1 MLIIRT
7 FAVKYSVVPLPDGEC
22 GIEDIPN
29 NYITN
34 PSNNKIMNFLKKSL
48 PIILGAMSASQ
59 VNAQYL
65 EHIYDYI
72 ENTSVFEENQ
82 EEPHAYYLADNHISL
97 NGAWRFFFADT
108 PEEVPHNFFAT
119 SFKDGRWN
127 HINVPSNWEMEGYG
141 DPLFRNVPTPFKSN
155 PPFVPRE
162 YNPTGAYRKSFELPA
177 SWKGQQIFL
186 RMEKTQ
192 SASFV
197 WINGQQVGYNEGGQE
212 PAEYDVT
219 QYVKPGKNVLAV
231 CVMKYSDGYYLEG
244 QDYWRLAGIFDD
256 VTLYATPKTRLFD
269 WYVTTDLDDA
279 YRDAN
284 LSVKVDVKS
293 YDDAVKSFAVRATLS
308 DAKGTVV
315 KTMQTDKMTFNGK
328 GKKTAELA
336 SLISN
341 PDKWTAETPVLYTLK
356 LELVDADGK
365 VAQTIQSKMGF
376 KETEIRHQ
384 TFYLNGKPIKVNA
397 INSHMQHPEKGHAM
411 DEATIRKD
419 MEILKQHNFNA
430 VRTSHYPPV
439 NKYLELADEYGLY
452 IIDEAGTEAHATEY
466 LSNDSKFLPMYLERV
481 RQLVLRD
488 RNHPCVLFWSAG
500 NESGEG
506 PNITEVVKEGKKL
519 DPTRYFM
526 YGGNAY
532 AHPGEEIIGPRYPTP
547 YELEMNTAMT
557 PESEDSRPSF
567 MDEYLSVAGNAGGG
581 FDEYWDIIRRHP
593 RLMGGAV
600 WDYANPGLTDHIR
613 PLKDSSPFDTPVHL
627 MGNAKVKKGVL
638 CLNGH
643 DEWVEVYRS
652 DNVEL
657 KGNALTISFDV
668 KPGKLSGMNE
678 GAAYV
683 TKGNTQFGVVQK
695 GAEKLQFYLHSGIM
709 HRLDVAI
716 PADWIGKWHHVTA
729 SWDSKEMRLYVDGKL
744 LGTES
749 TERKAVNAAPGG
761 WNGNGR
767 GSQSTERGLL
777 SNFPYPIN
785 IGRFAG
791 NHAQD
796 PQTIYTADAEM
807 DNVAIYDKCLA
818 DGEGTA
824 QDAVLYLTFDGN
836 GDEGTFYTIGGNMRT
851 YGCIWPDRTP
861 QPEMLQMK
869 WTTQP
874 VSIRL
879 IDADRGEAEVTNRL
893 FFTDLSK
900 YASHWKLMA
909 DGDVI
914 EEGDIQFNVAP
925 GEKQF
930 VRIPYH
936 KPSIVPGKEYRVTVT
951 SSLRHDEVWAHA
963 GHEVAWDQLELTS
976 WNLPA
981 HEPAVAA
988 SSVNAREDDKQIT
1001 ISGAGF
1007 CFTIDKM
1014 TGNLSQ
1020 IEYDGKQILKEPMAF
1035 SLWRAPLA
1043 NEFDSWDAFRV
1054 NGGYADGYGGMI
1066 ATLFYSKGVN
1076 QLSIRPAEVRL
1087 SHNDH
1092 ETTVTVRQVVQ
1103 VGASSYGALD
1113 LYIQGVQMAGFT
1125 LDYTYSF
1132 YDDGTLR
1139 IHNHMSPQGK
1149 LPEMLPRIG
1158 FTTSIANEFDRIT
1171 WYGRGPEENYPDR
1184 KTGYPVG
1191 VWTRSVAD
1199 MYEPYLLPQDHA
1211 LRTDTRY
1218 VQLLDKAGHG
1228 VQISMNEHFN
1238 FNAYQFSTDNLTKS
1252 QFTYQLRPQTDRYTF
1267 NLDYNTTGV
1276 GCTCVYVLDEYRVK
1290 PAAYDRD
1297 ITIRR
1302 K

>member
-1 MLIIRT
+1 MS
-7 FAVKYSVVPLPDGEC
+7 FY
-22 GIEDIPN
+22 
-29 NYITN
+29 
-34 PSNNKIMNFLKKSL
+34 KKSL
-48 PIILGAMSASQ
+48 SIILCVMCTVQ
-59 VNAQYL
+59 TNAQYM

-82 EEPHAYYLADNHISL
+82 EEGHAYYLADNNLSL
-97 NGAWRFFFADT
+97 NGSWRFLFANT
-108 PEEVPHNFFAT
+108 PEEVPQNFFAA
-119 SFKDGRWN
+119 SFRDGKWRT
-127 HINVPSNWEMEGYG
+127 IPVPSNWEMEGYG
-141 DPLFRNVPTPFKSN
+141 DPIFRNVPTPFKSN

-162 YNPTGAYRKSFELPA
+162 YNPTGAYRKTFELPS
-177 SWKGQQIFL
+177 SWRGQQIFL

-197 WINGQQVGYNEGGQE
+197 WINGRQVGYNEGGQE

-219 QYVKPGKNVLAV
+219 EYVKPGRNLLAV
-231 CVMKYSDGYYLEG
+231 CVLKYSDGYYLEG

-269 WYVTTDLDDA
+269 WYVTTDLDDE

-284 LSVKVDVKS
+284 LSLKVEVKS
-293 YDDAVKSFAVRATLS
+293 YENASHSYSVRATIS
-308 DAKGTVV
+308 DDKGAEV
-315 KTMQTDKMTFNGK
+315 KTMQTGKFVMNGK
-328 GKKTAELA
+328 GKKSVELS
-336 SLISN
+336 SLIVN
-341 PDKWTAETPVLYTLK
+341 PKKWTCETPTLYTLK
-356 LELVDADGK
+356 LDLMDEAGRVT
-365 VAQTIQSKMGF
+365 QTIQSKMGF

-384 TFYLNGKPIKVNA
+384 VFYLNGKPIKINA
-397 INSHMQHPEKGHAM
+397 IDSHMQDPDKGHVM

-466 LSNDSKFLPMYLERV
+466 LSNDPKFLQMYLERV

-506 PNITEVVKEGKKL
+506 PNITEVVKEGKRL

-532 AHPGEEIIGPRYPTP
+532 AHPGEDIIGPRYPTP
-547 YELEMNTAMT
+547 YELEMNTAMV
-557 PESEDSRPSF
+557 PESEDPRPSF

-581 FDEYWDIIRRHP
+581 LDEYWDIIRRHP
-593 RLMGGAV
+593 RLMGGAI
-600 WDYANPGLTDHIR
+600 WDFVNPGLTDHVR

-627 MGNAKVKKGVL
+627 MGNARVKEGVL

-643 DEWVEVYRS
+643 EEWVEVYRS
-652 DNVEL
+652 NNVEL
-657 KGNALTISFDV
+657 NGSALTICFDV
-668 KPGKLSGMNE
+668 KPGKLSGIYD
-678 GAAYV
+678 GAPYI

-695 GAEKLQFYLHSGIM
+695 GAGKLQFYLHSGVM
-709 HRLDVAI
+709 HRLDVDI
-716 PADWIGKWHHVTA
+716 PADWADKWHHVTA
-729 SWDSKEMRLYVDGKL
+729 SWDGKEMRLYIDGNLK
-744 LGTES
+744 GTES
-749 TERKAVNAAPGG
+749 TERKPG
-761 WNGNGR
+761 NGNNR
-767 GSQSTERGLL
+767 GNQQTERGVL

-807 DNVAIYDKCLA
+807 DNVAIYNKCLA
-818 DGEGTA
+818 DGEGKA
-824 QDAVLYLTFDGN
+824 EDAVLYLTFDDN

-851 YGCIWPDRTP
+851 YGCIWPDRTV

-874 VSIRL
+874 ISIRL
-879 IDADRGEAEVTNRL
+879 IDAGSGEAEVTNRL
-893 FFTDLSK
+893 YFTDLSQ
-900 YASHWKLMA
+900 YASHWRLMA
-909 DGDVI
+909 DDAVI
-914 EEGDIQFNVAP
+914 EEGDIQLDVAP
-925 GEKQF
+925 GQKRV

-936 KPSIVPGKEYRVTVT
+936 KPNIVAGKEYRVLVS
-951 SSLRHDEVWAHA
+951 SSLKRDEVWAKA
-963 GHEVAWDQLELTS
+963 GHKVAWDQLELTS
-976 WNLPA
+976 WNIPA
-981 HEPAVAA
+981 SEKPL
-988 SSVNAREDDKQIT
+988 SSSKVNTMEDDKLITVSGTGFCYT
-1001 ISGAGF
+1001 IS
-1007 CFTIDKM
+1007 KE
-1014 TGNLSQ
+1014 TGNLEQ
-1020 IEYDGKQILKEPMAF
+1020 IEYDGKKMLKEPVTF
-1035 SLWRAPLA
+1035 NLWRAPLA

-1076 QLSIRPAEVRL
+1076 QLRIRPAEIRL
-1087 SHNDH
+1087 DHNEH
-1092 ETTVTVRQVVQ
+1092 ETTVFVRQVVQ

-1113 LYIQGVQMAGFT
+1113 LYIQGVQLAGFT
-1125 LDYTYSF
+1125 IDYTYSF
-1132 YDDGTLR
+1132 YDDGTVK

-1158 FTTSIANEFDRIT
+1158 FTTSVANDFDNIK

-1218 VQLLDKAGHG
+1218 VQLLDKSGNG

-1238 FNAYQFSTDNLTKS
+1238 FNAYQFTTDNLTKS
-1252 QFTYQLRPQTDRYTF
+1252 QFTYQLQPQKDRYTL

-1302 K
+1302 VGE